1 MSESSPHL
9 FLCNGAPRPKGGA
22 GDIHTEVLEYEKLKK
37 GRNVKL
43 LLPHFVGLV
52 LHVPDRILD
61 LLEIAA
67 YVFAADRLTF
77 RGSPAAV
84 EYHAWV
90 RDMRFAIRIRDHK
103 FWSRRDVREKLSS
116 ALQFMTGDVSY
127 DFKFFPGHS
136 TPQTSLF
143 DIEGFSIQKSGP
155 VSVVLFSGGLDSLAG
170 ALERLTTT
178 DESICLISHQSGGPT
193 TKGTQRLLA
202 EALRKQYDTRIN
214 HYAFGCGLTGL
225 RAPDETQRTRAFLF
239 TSIAFALA
247 KCHGLNEAYAYENG
261 ITSLNLLRRQDLIN
275 SRASRTTHPKTLAL
289 MADFLST
296 VHESEF
302 KIINPLWDKTKTD
315 VFKIVNQHGGRNLIS
330 SSVSCSTT
338 YKNDLNRTHC
348 GACFQCVDRRL
359 ASYAAELEDLD
370 DVGIYSTDIFTQP
383 ITKEESRMTV
393 LSYVQQADYFSKMTA
408 NGLYADHASGLADVV
423 DHLGAMTEED
433 AIEAL
438 YGLCHRH
445 GEQVM
450 KTALPR
456 IRTKH
461 DDLGKQTVDGS
472 LLAMLSKREH
482 LKSDPER
489 LAARIAGHLTKG
501 ILLAYRKK
509 KPADEN
515 ELNDQIA
522 ALLSGEREK
531 YQREFPT
538 MKFASANVVP
548 VHTHSTDNFV
558 IEAKYI
564 RKNTPPSKASEG
576 IAADITKYP
585 AEKYI
590 LFVVYDPDGSISDVD
605 AFKNDI
611 ESKRPCLVAIVR

>member
-1 MSESSPHL
+1 MSESPPHL
-9 FLCNGAPRPKGGA
+9 FLCNGASMPKRCVR
-22 GDIHTEVLEYEKLKK
+22 DVHTEVLEYEQSKR
-37 GRNVKL
+37 GCNVKL
-43 LLPHFVGLV
+43 LLPRFVGLV
-52 LHVPDRILD
+52 FHVPDRILD

-67 YVFAADRLTF
+67 YVFAADRLTL
-77 RGSPAAV
+77 RGKPDAV

-90 RDMRFAIRIRDHK
+90 RDMRFAIRVRDQK
-103 FWSRRDVREKLSS
+103 FWSRQDVREKLSS
-116 ALQFMTGDVSY
+116 ALQFMTGDVGY
-127 DFKFFPGHS
+127 DFNFLPGHS

-143 DIEGFSIQKSGP
+143 DIEGFSIQKPGP

-170 ALERLTTT
+170 ALQRLTTT

-193 TKGTQRLLA
+193 TKGTQRILA

-261 ITSLNLLRRQDLIN
+261 ITSLNLLRRQDLMN
-275 SRASRTTHPKTLAL
+275 GRASRTTHPKTLAL

-296 VHESEF
+296 VHEGAF

-338 YKNDLNRTHC
+338 YKNDLNKTHC

-359 ASYAAELEDLD
+359 ASYAAELEYLD
-370 DVGIYSTDIFTQP
+370 DVGIYSADIFTQP

-393 LSYVQQADYFSKMTA
+393 LDYVRQADDFSKMTVD
-408 NGLYADHASGLADVV
+408 GFYVDHAAGLADVV
-423 DHLGAMTEED
+423 DHLGARTEED

-450 KTALPR
+450 KAALPR

-461 DDLGKQTVDGS
+461 DDLGKPIVDGS
-472 LLAMLSKREH
+472 LLALLSKREH
-482 LKSDPER
+482 LKSDPAR
-489 LAARIAGHLTKG
+489 LAARIASHLTKG
-501 ILLAYRKK
+501 IRLAYRKK
-509 KPADEN
+509 KPDDEN
-515 ELNDQIA
+515 QLNDQIE
-522 ALLSGEREK
+522 ALLSGEKEK
-531 YQREFPT
+531 YQREFPST
-538 MKFASANVVP
+538 NFALAKVVP
-548 VHTHSTDNFV
+548 DHSHPTSDHV

-585 AEKYI
+585 ACKYI
-590 LFVVYDPDGSISDVD
+590 LFVVYDPDGSISDD
-605 AFKNDI
+605 EAFRGDI
-611 ESKRPCLVAIVR
+611 EAKRPCLVVIVR